1 MKNIKIYLVAL
12 VAILFSSCIKDE
24 KVVFT
29 DSVVEWDASV
39 YNANAAGL
47 NYPFLTRVPGYGRA
61 TVTTD
66 PTIARTSGSIKLRI
80 NLVGA
85 QRSTPT
91 TVTYRVVALAQPQNP
106 TATTP
111 LPAVAG
117 THFTTSGTATIPA
130 NSSFGEVEVQ
140 IVNPGVTSTAPR
152 DVVLE
157 IMSTDGVKPSE
168 NDKFVGIRISQ
179 T

>member
-12 VAILFSSCIKDE
+12 VAILLSSCIKDD

-29 DSVVEWDASV
+29 DSVIEWDASV

-61 TVTTD
+61 TVTSD
-66 PTIARTSGSIKLRI
+66 PSITRTSGTIKFRI

-91 TVTYRVVALAQPQNP
+91 TVTYRVVVLTPS
-106 TATTP
+106 TSTTSQ
-111 LPAVAG
+111 PAVQG
-117 THFTTSGTATIPA
+117 THFNVTGTTTIPA

-140 IVNPGVTSTAPR
+140 VLNSGASSTVAR

-157 IMSTDGVKPSE
+157 IVESDGVKPSE
-168 NDKFVGIRISQ
+168 NDKFLGIRISQ